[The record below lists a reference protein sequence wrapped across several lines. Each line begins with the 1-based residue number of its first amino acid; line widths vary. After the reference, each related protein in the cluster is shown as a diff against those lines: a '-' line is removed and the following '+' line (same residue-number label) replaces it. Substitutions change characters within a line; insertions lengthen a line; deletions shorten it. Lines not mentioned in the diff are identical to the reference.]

1 MTKRISGG
9 LFVAKSLKLEDVK
22 YVFTLSGGHINPIYK
37 GLEEEGIELITTRH
51 EQAAGN
57 MAEGW
62 AKTTRT
68 PGVCLVTAGPGFSN
82 VLPALIS
89 AYYANSP
96 VVAITG
102 HTALKYLNKHAA
114 QEVDHIPIALPT
126 TKYARMVHQTERI
139 PEYVQEAFRTCT
151 AENMGPVLLDIPVDI
166 LTLEA
171 DIEKAKPFFG
181 LLPDQYRPK
190 GYRYPD
196 PSLIKKIAD
205 LLLKAKN
212 PVIIAGSGVYW
223 GHASQSLLDLA
234 EHLSIP
240 VAYDDLG
247 KGSVPELHP
256 LAIGSAIQNI
266 LLNQADL
273 ILALGVIFG
282 EYQGFGTNSTFYAED
297 VKMIHVDPMGSEVG
311 KNIPLKLGISCSI
324 EPFLKQLLKAV
335 KKLKIKQG
343 LHNDWAESAKTDRMG
358 LEEIISGPVDST
370 DVPIKP
376 QRLTKDIQE
385 FLDDNTRLFLDGGD
399 TTVWAN
405 LILKASYPGQIIGTQ
420 GPSGHLGAGLPMGI
434 AAKLAEPDKNI
445 IVLSGD
451 GSFLFNGA
459 EIDTAIRYDLPLTI
473 IIENDSL
480 WGMIA
485 HNQDLS
491 WGDRIGTTLDEKN
504 HIDYVKFAESLGGQG
519 ELVTRPEDITGAIK
533 RAINSGT
540 VAVVDVRV
548 DGSVTNV
555 LNQAAAAKADPSFW
569 ES

>member
-1 MTKRISGG
+1 MTKRLSGG
-9 LFVAKSLKLEDVK
+9 SFVAKSLKLEDIE

-37 GLEEEGIELITTRH
+37 GLVEEGIPIITTRH

-57 MAEGW
+57 AAEGW

-89 AYYANSP
+89 AYYAHSP

-102 HTALKYLNKHAA
+102 HTALRDLNKHAA
-114 QEVDHIPIALPT
+114 QEVDHLPLAVPT
-126 TKYARMVHQTERI
+126 TKYARMVHNTHRI
-139 PEYVQEAFRTCT
+139 PEYMQDAFRACT

-166 LTLEA
+166 LTLESEIDA
-171 DIEKAKPFFG
+171 SSPFFG
-181 LLPDQYRPK
+181 LNPDQYRPK
-190 GYRYPD
+190 GHRYPD
-196 PSLIKKIAD
+196 PSLVKKTAD
-205 LLLKAKN
+205 LLLTAHN
-212 PVIIAGSGVYW
+212 PVVISGSGVYW
-223 GHASQSLLDLA
+223 GQASESLLTLA
-234 EHLSIP
+234 EYLSIP

-247 KGSVPELHP
+247 KGSIPELHP

-266 LLNQADL
+266 LLNQADF

-282 EYQGFGTNSTFYAED
+282 EYQGFGTNPAFYSED
-297 VKMIHVDPMGSEVG
+297 VKIVHVDPEATEVG
-311 KNIPLKLGISCSI
+311 KNRPLELGIACSI
-324 EPFLKQLLKAV
+324 DPFLKQLLAAV
-335 KKLKIKQG
+335 KKLKPKVR
-343 LHNDWAESAKTDRMG
+343 LHNEWATTIKTDRIQ
-358 LEEIISGPVDST
+358 LEEMISGPVDSN
-370 DVPIKP
+370 DIPIKP
-376 QRLTKDIQE
+376 QKLTKDIQE

-405 LILKASYPGQIIGTQ
+405 LILKATYPGQIIGSH
-420 GPSGHLGAGLPMGI
+420 GPTGHLGAGLPMGI

-445 IVLSGD
+445 MVLSGD

-491 WGDRIGTTLDEKN
+491 WGERIGTTLDEKN

-519 ELVTRPEDITGAIK
+519 ELVTRPEDVPSAIK
-533 RAINSGT
+533 RAIKSGT
-540 VAVVDVRV
+540 VTVVDVRV
-548 DGSVTNV
+548 DGSVTNI
-555 LNQAAAAKADPSFW
+555 LNQSAATKADPSYW
-569 ES
+569 E

>member
-1 MTKRISGG
+1 
-9 LFVAKSLKLEDVK
+9 
-22 YVFTLSGGHINPIYK
+22 
-37 GLEEEGIELITTRH
+37 
-51 EQAAGN
+51 

-96 VVAITG
+96 VVAIAG

-126 TKYARMVHQTERI
+126 TKYARMVHETRRI
-139 PEYVQEAFRTCT
+139 PEYIQEAFRACI
-151 AENMGPVLLDIPVDI
+151 AENMGPVLVDIPVDI
-166 LTLEA
+166 LTLE
-171 DIEKAKPFFG
+171 DEIENAKPFFG
-181 LLPDQYRPK
+181 LHPDQYRPK

-196 PSLIKKIAD
+196 PSLINKAAN
-205 LLLKAKN
+205 LLLTAKN
-212 PVIIAGSGVYW
+212 PIIIAGSGVYW

-234 EHLSIP
+234 EYLSIP

-247 KGSVPELHP
+247 KGSIPELHP

-266 LLNQADL
+266 ILNQADF

-282 EYQGFGTNSTFYAED
+282 EYQGFGTNPTFYAED
-297 VKMIHVDPMGSEVG
+297 VKIVHVGPEGSEVG
-311 KNIPLKLGISCSI
+311 KNVPLELGISCSLD
-324 EPFLKQLLKAV
+324 PFLQQLLAIV
-335 KKLKIKQG
+335 KKLKPKQG
-343 LHNDWAESAKTDRMG
+343 LHNDWANSAKTDRTG

-370 DVPIKP
+370 DIPIKP
-376 QRLTKDIQE
+376 QKLTKDIQE
-385 FLDDNTRLFLDGGD
+385 FLNENTRLFLDGGD

-405 LILKASYPGQIIGTQ
+405 LILKAEYPGQIIGTQ

-434 AAKLAEPDKNI
+434 AAKLAEPDKDI

-459 EIDTAIRYDLPLTI
+459 EIDTAIRHDLPLTI

-491 WGDRIGTTLDEKN
+491 WGERIGTTLDDKN

-519 ELVTRPEDITGAIK
+519 ELVTRPEDTIGAIK

-540 VAVVDVRV
+540 VTVVDVRV

-555 LNQAAAAKADPSFW
+555 LNQAAATKADPSFW
-569 ES
+569 EQ